1 MTENMESNYTR
12 EHNRLFDGLTAAL
25 SRDLARLSAEAN
37 GGRSIL
43 FVYPP
48 EDEERYIEEA
58 KRRYTD
64 GYEFID
70 LREVF
75 TDFVDS
81 KGLDKF
87 KRQFKNMGSEVFV
100 SQNYSEGTFYSFL
113 MKRIVDVSS
122 KGVSPVLMHTGVIY
136 KMGFSNQNIMEDPN
150 VMKFR
155 KPLVFFYP
163 ATVNN
168 ETIYFLDKQPASKYR
183 CVVVI

>member
-1 MTENMESNYTR
+1 MASSFIQD
-12 EHNRLFDGLTAAL
+12 HNRLFADL
-25 SRDLARLSAEAN
+25 SAELNRDLARLSQEAN

-48 EDEERYIEEA
+48 EDEEKYIGEA
-58 KRRYTD
+58 RRRYTD

-75 TDFVDS
+75 TEFVDS

-87 KRQFKNMGSEVFV
+87 RRQYKNMGSEVFV
-100 SQNYSEGTFYSFL
+100 SQNYTTGTFYSHL
-113 MKRIVDVSS
+113 MTRLVEVAE
-122 KGVSPVLMHTGVIY
+122 KGVSPILVHTGVIY
-136 KMGFSNQNIMEDPN
+136 NMGFSNQNIMEDHN
-150 VMKFR
+150 VMQFR

-163 ATVNN
+163 ATMRN

-183 CVVVI
+183 CVVVK

>member
-1 MTENMESNYTR
+1 MGSNYTQD
-12 EHNRLFDGLTAAL
+12 HNRLFENLTAAL
-25 SRDLARLSAEAN
+25 NRDLARLYTEAN

-75 TDFVDS
+75 TDFVGS

-87 KRQFKNMGSEVFV
+87 KKLFKNMGTEVFV
-100 SQNYSEGTFYSFL
+100 SQNYSEGTFYSYL
-113 MKRIVDVSS
+113 MKRVVNASL
-122 KGVSPVLMHTGVIY
+122 KGVSPVLVHTGVIY
-136 KMGFSNQNIMEDPN
+136 KMGFSNQNIIEDPN
-150 VMKFR
+150 VMKFL

-163 ATVNN
+163 ATAKN

>member
-1 MTENMESNYTR
+1 MASTFIQ
-12 EHNRLFDGLTAAL
+12 EHNRLFSDLTAAL
-25 SRDLARLSAEAN
+25 SRDLARLSSDAN

-48 EDEERYIEEA
+48 KDEEKYIEEA
-58 KRRYTD
+58 KCRFIQ

-70 LREVF
+70 LREM
-75 TDFVDS
+75 FVEFINN

-87 KRQFKNMGSEVFV
+87 KRQFKNSGTEVFV
-100 SQNYSEGTFYSFL
+100 SQNYTEGTFYSY
-113 MKRIVDVSS
+113 MMSKIVETAT
-122 KGVSPVLMHTGVIY
+122 KGVVPVLVHTGVIY

-150 VMKFR
+150 VMKLQ

-163 ATVNN
+163 AILRND
-168 ETIYFLDKQPASKYR
+168 TIYFLDKQPASKYR

>member
-1 MTENMESNYTR
+1 MASTYLQD
-12 EHNRLFDGLTAAL
+12 HNRLFSNLSAAL
-25 SRDLARLSAEAN
+25 GRDLARLSSEAN

-48 EDEERYIEEA
+48 EDEEKFIEEA
-58 KRRYTD
+58 KKRYTD

-70 LREVF
+70 LRELF
-75 TDFVDS
+75 TEFVDS

-87 KRQFKNMGSEVFV
+87 KRQFMNMGTEVFV
-100 SQNYSEGTFYSFL
+100 SQNYTEGTFYSHL
-113 MKRIVDVSS
+113 MKRVVEVSA
-122 KGVSPVLMHTGVIY
+122 KGVSPILIHTGVIY

-150 VMKFR
+150 VMKFQ

-163 ATVNN
+163 ATLKN

>member
-1 MTENMESNYTR
+1 MSSKYIQD
-12 EHNRLFDGLTAAL
+12 HNRLFEDLKYAL
-25 SRDLARLSAEAN
+25 GRDLAKLSTEAN

-58 KRRYTD
+58 KHRLNN
-64 GYEFID
+64 GYEFVD
-70 LREVF
+70 LRKLF
-75 TDFVDS
+75 TQFVDT

-87 KRQFKNMGSEVFV
+87 HKQFKNMGSEVFV
-100 SQNYSEGTFYSFL
+100 SNNYTEGTFFHYL
-113 MKRIVDVSS
+113 MKRIREVAER
-122 KGVSPVLMHTGVIY
+122 GVTPILIHTGVIF
-136 KMGFSNQNIMEDPN
+136 KMGFSNQNIMEDPD

-163 ATVNN
+163 GTLRN
-168 ETIYFLDKQPASKYR
+168 ETIYFLDIQPASRYR

>member
-1 MTENMESNYTR
+1 MASTFIQ
-12 EHNRLFDGLTAAL
+12 EHNRLFSDLTAAL
-25 SRDLARLSAEAN
+25 SRDLARLSSDAN

-48 EDEERYIEEA
+48 KDEEKYIEEA
-58 KRRYTD
+58 KCRFIQ

-70 LREVF
+70 FREM
-75 TDFVDS
+75 FVEFINN

-87 KRQFKNMGSEVFV
+87 KRQFKNSGTEVFV
-100 SQNYSEGTFYSFL
+100 SQNYTEGTFYSY
-113 MKRIVDVSS
+113 MMSKIVETAT
-122 KGVSPVLMHTGVIY
+122 KGVVPVLVHTGVIY

-150 VMKFR
+150 VMKFQ

-163 ATVNN
+163 AMLRND
-168 ETIYFLDKQPASKYR
+168 TIYFLDKQPASKYR

>member
-1 MTENMESNYTR
+1 MASNYIQD
-12 EHNRLFDGLTAAL
+12 HNRLFGDFTAAL
-25 SRDLARLSAEAN
+25 SRDLARLSSEAN

-48 EDEERYIEEA
+48 EDEEKYIEEA
-58 KRRYTD
+58 KKRYTD

-70 LREVF
+70 LRVLF
-75 TDFVDS
+75 TEFVDS

-87 KRQFKNMGSEVFV
+87 KRQFKNMGTEVFV
-100 SQNYSEGTFYSFL
+100 SQNYSEGTFYSHL
-113 MKRIVDVSS
+113 MKRVVEVSS
-122 KGVSPVLMHTGVIY
+122 KGVSPVLVHTGVIY

-150 VMKFR
+150 VMKFQ

-163 ATVNN
+163 ATLKND
-168 ETIYFLDKQPASKYR
+168 TIYFLGKQPASKYR